1 MTDIHL
7 PLLPPS
13 YPDTRRASGPQRMY
27 PAEQSLWEE
36 KRHLG
41 QGTFGRV
48 SLWVRI
54 DDETQEMAVKFY
66 DRNADHAIL
75 VRNLREEQLLQQ
87 TKHPNIVCY
96 LKQPQDFINPQHYMG
111 CGIICM
117 EYCNRGDLRKMI
129 KQSENVFGA
138 SQSLVLLFLSD
149 ISSALKYLHKQNI
162 IHRDIKPENILV
174 KSESPESVSFKLV
187 DLGFATQFTNQSNFK
202 SFVGTMQYFPPEML
216 EVGFRMTGTNLDE
229 SSSPNSSVDLW
240 AFGIVVFEL
249 ICGIRPFAPNLTGLE
264 WLQLV
269 KTKEK
274 NHICIYKDQNGETCY
289 STELQQPH
297 QLEYPYA
304 RAIADWL
311 TVLLDN
317 DPQTRGGRDKQ
328 RNIIESDWPDRLD
341 QILATRYIKVAL
353 IHELRS
359 KYYDCTPGLP
369 IKSFLLRIGQDIGL
383 TDNLIILCT
392 DGCVLNPEGTI
403 DQCLTNKYTGELYI
417 LPSVSPTRPS
427 PLELDTPLSVLR
439 LLDHS
444 FSAIDSAQFSFVV
457 NPVFQY
463 VYERYHEVT
472 IFLNAGLSL
481 QHYLEEHLK
490 DMTGLEHKL
499 RISTETIYSRCS
511 FIKENILEYVLK
523 ELDGFLRMADC
534 PEQAA
539 AIQSS
544 INQWAQLKTMIGCI
558 LQEVHSIDTDHCESA
573 AEVISRCKSLMTK
586 HSGLAYIK
594 ELQMRFSHLQSV
606 VRLLMDM
613 SERSYYANGTRLA
626 ADITDFI
633 DSINARYRE
642 MQAYFLECI
651 TLYRAIYDHRC
662 DFHRTIGLIEKDFLC
677 NLNDQFGKAFSSAF
691 HSVNRRGSKLSS
703 FESPHT
709 SLEPTLS
716 DPELSLGDTMVSLE
730 ETVNQFEK
738 FFAEMHSMRLEFT
751 DGKNQTRKTNCPNT

>member
-1 MTDIHL
+1 MSDITV

-13 YPDTRRASGPQRMY
+13 YPDTRRASGPHRMH
-27 PAEQSLWEE
+27 PIEQPRWEE

-54 DDETQEMAVKFY
+54 GDESQEMAVKFY

-75 VRNLREEQLLQQ
+75 VRSLREEQLLQQ

-96 LKQPQDFINPQHYMG
+96 LKQPADFVNPQAFMG

-138 SQSLVLLFLSD
+138 SQNLVLLFLSN
-149 ISSALKYLHKQNI
+149 ISSALQYLHQQNI

-174 KSESPESVSFKLV
+174 KSESPNSVSFKLV

-216 EVGFRMTGTNLDE
+216 EVGFRMAGSCVDE

-249 ICGIRPFAPNLTGLE
+249 ICGTRPFVPSLTGLE

-274 NHICIYKDQNGETCY
+274 KDICIYKDQDGETCY
-289 STELQQPH
+289 SSDL
-297 QLEYPYA
+297 LEPNQMEEPYA
-304 RAIADWL
+304 RVIAEWL
-311 TVLLDN
+311 TVLLDK
-317 DPQTRGGRDKQ
+317 DPQTRGGRDKL
-328 RNIIESDWPDRLD
+328 RNINESDWPLRLER
-341 QILATRYIKVAL
+341 ILSIRYVKVAL

-359 KYYDCTPGLP
+359 RYYDCTPGLA
-369 IKSFLLRIGQDIGL
+369 IVSFLERIRQDIGPPE
-383 TDNLIILCT
+383 NYIILCN
-392 DGCVLNPEGTI
+392 DGCVLNHEGTI

-417 LPSVSPTRPS
+417 LPNTHPGRLV
-427 PLELDTPLSVLR
+427 PLELDTPLSVLT
-439 LLDHS
+439 LLDQS
-444 FSAIDSAQFSFVV
+444 FSAIDSARFSFVV

-463 VYERYHEVT
+463 VYKRYHEVT
-472 IFLNAGLSL
+472 TFLNAGVSL
-481 QHYLEEHLK
+481 QCYIEEHLK
-490 DMTGLEHKL
+490 DMTDLEHKL

-511 FIKENILEYVLK
+511 FIKENILEYILK
-523 ELDGFLRMADC
+523 EMDSFLRSADC
-534 PEQAA
+534 PEQTA

-544 INQWAQLKTMIGCI
+544 IRQWSQLKTMIASI
-558 LQEVHSIDTDHCESA
+558 LPEVHAIDTDHCDSA
-573 AEVISRCKSLMTK
+573 AEVVSRCKKLMTK
-586 HSGLAYIK
+586 HPCQAYIK

-633 DSINARYRE
+633 DSINTRYLE

-662 DFHRTIGLIEKDFLC
+662 DFHRTIGLIEKDFLF
-677 NLNDQFGKAFSSAF
+677 NLNDQFVRAFTSAF

-703 FESPHT
+703 MESPHT
-709 SLEPTLS
+709 SLDTPWS
-716 DPELSLGDTMVSLE
+716 DQELSLGETMVSLE
-730 ETVNQFEK
+730 ETCNQCEK
-738 FFAEMHSMRLEFT
+738 FFNEIHSIRLEFS
-751 DGKNQTRKTNCPNT
+751 DAKEQTRKTNCPNT

>member
-1 MTDIHL
+1 MADINL
-7 PLLPPS
+7 PLLPPN

-27 PAEQSLWEE
+27 PAEQSRWEE

-54 DDETQEMAVKFY
+54 GDESQEMAVKFY
-66 DRNADHAIL
+66 DRNADHSIL

-87 TKHPNIVCY
+87 TNHPNIVCY
-96 LKQPQDFINPQHYMG
+96 LKQPADFVNPQAYMG

-138 SQSLVLLFLSD
+138 SQNLVLLFLSN
-149 ISSALKYLHKQNI
+149 IASALQYLHKQNI

-174 KSESPESVSFKLV
+174 KSESPASVSFKLV

-216 EVGFRMTGTNLDE
+216 EVGFRLAGTTLDE
-229 SSSPNSSVDLW
+229 ASSPNSSVDLW
-240 AFGIVVFEL
+240 AFGIVVYEL
-249 ICGIRPFAPNLTGLE
+249 ICGTRPFAPNLTGLE

-274 NHICIYKDQNGETCY
+274 NHICIYKDRDGETCY
-289 STELQQPH
+289 STDLQEPNQM
-297 QLEYPYA
+297 EEPYA

-311 TVLLDN
+311 TVLLDK
-317 DPQTRGGRDKQ
+317 DPLTRGGRDKL
-328 RNIIESDWPDRLD
+328 RNINESDWPDRLD
-341 QILATRYIKVAL
+341 HILSTRYIKIAL
-353 IHELRS
+353 IHQLRS
-359 KYYDCTPGLP
+359 RYYDCTPGLS
-369 IKSFLLRIGQDIGL
+369 IRSFMERIEQDIGPI
-383 TDNLIILCT
+383 DNLIILCT
-392 DGCVLNPEGTI
+392 DGCVLNPEGTV

-417 LPSVSPTRPS
+417 LPSTPPGRPS
-427 PLELDTPLSVLR
+427 PLDLDTPLSVLT
-439 LLDHS
+439 LLDQS
-444 FSAIDSAQFSFVV
+444 FSAIDSAHFSFVV

-463 VYERYHEVT
+463 VYKRYQEVT
-472 IFLNAGLSL
+472 IFLNAGISL
-481 QHYLEEHLK
+481 QLYLEEHLK
-490 DMTGLEHKL
+490 DMTSLEHKL

-511 FIKENILEYVLK
+511 FIKENILEYILK
-523 ELDGFLRMADC
+523 EMDSFLRNADC
-534 PEQAA
+534 PEQTA
-539 AIQSS
+539 AIHSS
-544 INQWAQLKTMIGCI
+544 IHQWGQLKVMISSI

-573 AEVISRCKSLMTK
+573 AEVISRSKSLMTK
-586 HSGLAYIK
+586 HPCQGYIK

-633 DSINARYRE
+633 DFINARYIE

-651 TLYRAIYDHRC
+651 SLYRAIYDHRC

-677 NLNDQFGKAFSSAF
+677 NLNDQFMKAFTSAF

-709 SLEPTLS
+709 SL
-716 DPELSLGDTMVSLE
+716 DPPWLDQELSLGDTMVSLE
-730 ETVNQFEK
+730 DTVIQCEK
-738 FFAEMHSMRLEFT
+738 FFNEIHSVRLEFT
-751 DGKNQTRKTNCPNT
+751 GVKDPPRKVNY